1 MARIRFPGSQRPQ
14 RTQIAAMRQPQKEK
28 DWYKDPN
35 QLLAWVK
42 LAEVLGSEKGLAARG
57 VREIQAQMAEGR
69 LEEAGMPQGPV
80 EPSVEQ
86 QMAPLVERAMAGDP
100 SAMQALDPMGRSKP
114 TPPAGP
120 DMMSTE
126 VLAEEGLSP
135 DEIRDAQAGN
145 EAAMAEE
152 RAGLWAPLLERQ
164 RASQAAREERRAQ
177 LEELGVQTVGDVTG
191 ALLDYYQDHGLLP
204 NQVVRDAWMAL
215 EDAVENDPSY
225 IREGLTVRD
234 ARQEMMQT
242 MRLLR
247 EGKSPDE
254 LRALKIELAQINLRK
269 AKEEEAR
276 KLNKA
281 GRSFKPSTSVADFR
295 KKFKMDEWNKPTT
308 ERQDQTVSIGGGE
321 TLTITYGSDPSG
333 ALTQLQSLSSRL
345 RTRSN
350 AQKSIR
356 QELSGIGSRLTQT
369 ERGTAASVSK
379 EETAEEKAKKAKEE
393 KAKKARERAA
403 AKREKELKN
412 AQANLDKA
420 NVART
425 TYMNSQNLVEV
436 DGQMPLMTAQ
446 QKEKVQL
453 LNSAIKVARDKRNKL
468 RGKKVGD
475 YIVRE
480 KKEGEE

>member
-57 VREIQAQMAEGR
+57 VREVQAQMAEGR

-126 VLAEEGLSP
+126 VLAEEGFSP

-145 EAAMAEE
+145 EATMAEE

-191 ALLDYYQDHGLLP
+191 ALLDYYQDHGMLP

-254 LRALKIELAQINLRK
+254 LRELRIELAKINLRK
-269 AKEEEAR
+269 EQEEEAR

-281 GRSFKPSTSVADFR
+281 TRSFKPSTSVADFR

-308 ERQDQTVSIGGGE
+308 ERQDQTVSIGDGE

-403 AKREKELKN
+403 TKREKELEDARAAVKKAVAARRAFFVNEGLVTVDGKTAVMNPTQKAQRDMLEADIKN
-412 AQANLDKA
+412 AK
-420 NVART
+420 
-425 TYMNSQNLVEV
+425 
-436 DGQMPLMTAQ
+436 TA
-446 QKEKVQL
+446 
-453 LNSAIKVARDKRNKL
+453 L
-468 RGKKVGD
+468 RELEGKKVGRFT
-475 YIVRE
+475 VRE
-480 KKEGEE
+480 KGDE